1 MVQMAYRT
9 FVDRFGAYWQVWDVR
24 PDRVERRAIER
35 RKRSIEW
42 KGLERRTNE
51 RRRLVQTRTLV
62 TDGRASGWLIFE
74 SLREKRCLNPVPKG
88 WEKMSQE
95 ELRALW
101 DKATPMAPIVDADST
116 VA

>member
-1 MVQMAYRT
+1 MFKMSYRT

-24 PDRVERRAIER
+24 PNRAERRTIER
-35 RKRSIEW
+35 RKRTGEW
-42 KGLERRTNE
+42 KGLERRRGQ
-51 RRRLVQTRTLV
+51 RRRLVQVRTV
-62 TDGRASGWLIFE
+62 VSSGRASGWLVFE

-101 DKATPMAPIVDADST
+101 DKATPMATLADGNST